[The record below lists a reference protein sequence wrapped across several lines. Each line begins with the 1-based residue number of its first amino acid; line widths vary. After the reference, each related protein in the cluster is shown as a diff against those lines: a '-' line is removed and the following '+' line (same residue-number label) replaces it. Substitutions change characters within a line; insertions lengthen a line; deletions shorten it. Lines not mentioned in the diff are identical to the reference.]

1 MAKLAPHE
9 VLDLEP
15 DASLVEIKFAYRRMA
30 LAVHPDTNPGDP
42 FAAARF
48 REVRAA
54 YEAMLRER
62 EGRKAPPVS
71 PVRIACVLV
80 GPHLVGTLPVHA
92 SGAQRQRWIPLT
104 LWAMRT
110 CGDCEGAGSFAA
122 SSRVPFLARRDE
134 CTRCD
139 GTGVVGVERRLR
151 IRLPTLRAGTAI
163 RLRGKG
169 LGPGGHAFVHLAA

>member
-1 MAKLAPHE
+1 MTGLSAWEL
-9 VLDLEP
+9 LDLET
-15 DASLVEIKFAYRRMA
+15 DASLAEIRTAYRRMA
-30 LAVHPDTNPGDP
+30 LAVHPDTNPNDP

-54 YEAMLRER
+54 YDTLLRER
-62 EGRKAPPVS
+62 DGLRAAPTA

-92 SGAQRQRWIPLT
+92 SGARRHRWLPLT
-104 LWAMRT
+104 LWAIRT
-110 CGDCEGAGSFAA
+110 CAFCEGDGAVMGEPRF
-122 SSRVPFLARRDE
+122 PFGARRQD
-134 CTRCD
+134 CSRCD

-163 RLRGKG
+163 RLRDKG
-169 LGPGGHAFVHLAA
+169 LGPGGHAFVHLR

>member
-1 MAKLAPHE
+1 MASLTAFE
-9 VLDLEP
+9 ILDLEP
-15 DASLVEIKFAYRRMA
+15 DASLAEIKVAYRRLA
-30 LAVHPDTNPGDP
+30 RAVHPDHNPGDP

-54 YEAMLRER
+54 YETVLRVR
-62 EGRKAPPVS
+62 EKDAS
-71 PVRIACVLV
+71 AAIAPVRIPCVLV
-80 GPHLVGTLPVHA
+80 GPHLVGSLPVSA
-92 SGAQRQRWIPLT
+92 SGARRHRWIPLT

-110 CGDCEGAGSFAA
+110 CAECEGQGGWTV
-122 SSRVPFLARRDE
+122 RVGLFRRAHEE

-151 IRLPTLRAGTAI
+151 VRLTTLRSGTAI

-169 LGPGGHAFVHLAA
+169 LDASGHAFVHLR

>member
-1 MAKLAPHE
+1 MAHLAPHE
-9 VLDLEP
+9 ILDLEP
-15 DASLVEIKFAYRRMA
+15 DASLKEIRTAYRRLA
-30 LAVHPDTNPGDP
+30 LAVHPDTNPNDP

-54 YEAMLRER
+54 YEAMLRDR
-62 EGRKAPPVS
+62 DAAKAFPIAD
-71 PVRIACVLV
+71 VRIPCVLV
-80 GPHLVGTLPVHA
+80 GPHLVGTLPVNA
-92 SGAQRQRWIPLT
+92 TGARRHRWMPLT
-104 LWAMRT
+104 LWAMRG
-110 CGDCEGAGSFAA
+110 CAACEGSGDQVVGSRFPFGERRETCA
-122 SSRVPFLARRDE
+122 S
-134 CTRCD
+134 CD